1 MHSTPQQHS
10 QLRVGTLV
18 ILLGAATLMWLSSTS
33 VFAGTPPPSDSA
45 FTSAAPDTCLQRL
58 ISDRAVNDT
67 GTLAVRSSALGS
79 PWRSFGRVSTS
90 SVSYLSHTLGGEPVR
105 IFGYYSRPARAAA
118 HSVPGLLILHG
129 AGGYAVRARAEEA
142 ASRGFAA
149 IAIDMPGRGP
159 DRSVSRSTGPD
170 LSVENLF
177 RLTPTVRHNYLY
189 NAVHAARRGL
199 TFLASRPEVDRA
211 RLGVCGISWGGV
223 VTLLTSATDERVQ
236 AAVNLFGAG
245 YLAEGSTWLRRLA
258 AMQPQARE
266 CFTRSFDPASYAGEI
281 ACPVLSISA
290 TNDGCYWLPSF
301 AATQGL
307 MNSASRQLL
316 LPNLDHK
323 INSQGRQAMWAW
335 LEGHLKRGQAVGAR
349 VGEWRCERDG
359 DRLRVVCCMAGRHVP
374 ASVSV
379 SYLTSGVGWARA
391 SWRTV
396 RMAPTRGRFVAA
408 IPGSIKPSYLYATA
422 TYRDGLSIS
431 TPVHTVCNVVYPY
444 GARLVDAPFMS
455 PGRLHGRAEELAR
468 QMGGQVVEASDGAQ
482 AVIAFGAHEVSVPA
496 RMVGGDSYV
505 AIRGLADA
513 IGAPVHWRN
522 QTVTVSLPR
531 PERIAQKLAGSAPAA
546 PATTTSAP
554 AAPVAT
560 AEPPSEPGTVVAPP
574 TPEPAPA
581 PVVRGR
587 PTAVR
592 TILIEPAKA
601 MPAGSHSLGRGSSM
615 APARPA
621 TVTSPTPIA
630 PVTMP
635 PPAPK
640 PAEASAGSGKQGGLV
655 RMM

>member
-1 MHSTPQQHS
+1 
-10 QLRVGTLV
+10 
-18 ILLGAATLMWLSSTS
+18 
-33 VFAGTPPPSDSA
+33 
-45 FTSAAPDTCLQRL
+45 
-58 ISDRAVNDT
+58 
-67 GTLAVRSSALGS
+67 
-79 PWRSFGRVSTS
+79 
-90 SVSYLSHTLGGEPVR
+90 
-105 IFGYYSRPARAAA
+105 
-118 HSVPGLLILHG
+118 
-129 AGGYAVRARAEEA
+129 
-142 ASRGFAA
+142 
-149 IAIDMPGRGP
+149 
-159 DRSVSRSTGPD
+159 
-170 LSVENLF
+170 
-177 RLTPTVRHNYLY
+177 
-189 NAVHAARRGL
+189 
-199 TFLASRPEVDRA
+199 
-211 RLGVCGISWGGV
+211 
-223 VTLLTSATDERVQ
+223 
-236 AAVNLFGAG
+236 
-245 YLAEGSTWLRRLA
+245 
-258 AMQPQARE
+258 
-266 CFTRSFDPASYAGEI
+266 
-281 ACPVLSISA
+281 
-290 TNDGCYWLPSF
+290 
-301 AATQGL
+301 
-307 MNSASRQLL
+307 
-316 LPNLDHK
+316 
-323 INSQGRQAMWAW
+323 
-335 LEGHLKRGQAVGAR
+335 
-349 VGEWRCERDG
+349 
-359 DRLRVVCCMAGRHVP
+359 
-374 ASVSV
+374 
-379 SYLTSGVGWARA
+379 
-391 SWRTV
+391 V

-468 QMGGQVVEASDGAQ
+468 QMGGQVVEASDGAK

-554 AAPVAT
+554 AAPVAAT
-560 AEPPSEPGTVVAPP
+560 EPPVEQGALTTSPMPP
-574 TPEPAPA
+574 PSTPAPAPA

-592 TILIEPAKA
+592 TILIEPAKE
-601 MPAGSHSLGRGSSM
+601 MPTRSHNLGRGSST

-621 TVTSPTPIA
+621 AVTSPTPIA